1 MPDTRARWP
10 QWLITKYDISKMNAL
25 TIWLGCDGEAL
36 AVFGFEE
43 EAEMFLHLRR
53 AALEEGW
60 RVRQTSAGELVSVLY
75 GPCSNAK
82 KVVLDPL
89 PGVVGGEELIG
100 FLSMRRKDFLRIL
113 LGEEPSGL
121 HLVPSQ
127 TPRPPVRLEHA
138 NVAQSSR
145 AG

>member
-1 MPDTRARWP
+1 MLDARVGGSH
-10 QWLITKYDISKMNAL
+10 WLITKYDHSKMNAL
-25 TIWLGCDGEAL
+25 TINLGGGCEAL

-43 EAEMFLHLRR
+43 EAEMFLHFRR

-75 GPCSNAK
+75 GPCSTTK

-100 FLSMRRKDFLRIL
+100 ILSMRRNDFLRIL

-121 HLVPSQ
+121 HFVPSL
-127 TPRPPVRLEHA
+127 TSGSSVSLEHGYSA
-138 NVAQSSR
+138 
-145 AG
+145 

>member
-1 MPDTRARWP
+1 MLDARARRP
-10 QWLITKYDISKMNAL
+10 QWLITKYDLSKMNAL
-25 TIWLGCDGEAL
+25 TIRLGGDGEAL

-53 AALEEGW
+53 AALGEGW
-60 RVRQTSAGELVSVLY
+60 GVRQTSVGELASVLY
-75 GPCSNAK
+75 GPCSTAK

-121 HLVPSQ
+121 HPVPSP
-127 TPRPPVRLEHA
+127 TPRPPIRGEHDH
-138 NVAQSSR
+138 VA
-145 AG
+145 

>member
-1 MPDTRARWP
+1 MLDARVRRP
-10 QWLITKYDISKMNAL
+10 QWLITKYDLSKMIAL
-25 TIWLGCDGEAL
+25 TIWLGGEGEAL

-60 RVRQTSAGELVSVLY
+60 RVRQTSTGELVSVLY

-89 PGVVGGEELIG
+89 PVIVGEEELIG
-100 FLSMRRKDFLRIL
+100 FLSMKRNDYLRIL
-113 LGEEPSGL
+113 LGEKPSSL
-121 HLVPSQ
+121 HLVPSG
-127 TPRPPVRLEHA
+127 TSRPPIRGEHGH
-138 NVAQSSR
+138 VA
-145 AG
+145 

>member
-1 MPDTRARWP
+1 MLDVRARRP
-10 QWLITKYDISKMNAL
+10 LWLITKYGPSKMTAL
-25 TIWLGCDGEAL
+25 TIWLGGEGEAL

-60 RVRQTSAGELVSVLY
+60 RVRQTTAGELVSVLY

-89 PGVVGGEELIG
+89 PGVVGGEELIS
-100 FLSMRRKDFLRIL
+100 FLSMRRNDYLRIL
-113 LGEEPSGL
+113 LGEEHSSP
-121 HLVPSQ
+121 HLVPSR
-127 TPRPPVRLEHA
+127 TFRPPKRVKHVH
-138 NVAQSSR
+138 VA
-145 AG
+145 

>member
-1 MPDTRARWP
+1 MLDARARRP
-10 QWLITKYDISKMNAL
+10 HWLITKYDHTKMNAL
-25 TIWLGCDGEAL
+25 TVWLGGDGEAL
-36 AVFGFEE
+36 AIFGFEE

-60 RVRQTSAGELVSVLY
+60 GVRQTSVGELVSVLY

-89 PGVVGGEELIG
+89 PGVVGGEELMG
-100 FLSMRRKDFLRIL
+100 FLSMQRNAFLRIL

-121 HLVPSQ
+121 HPVPSP
-127 TPRPPVRLEHA
+127 TPSPPVRGEHGH
-138 NVAQSSR
+138 VA
-145 AG
+145 